1 MKRSTYLPFAVAIL
15 VSILFGL
22 LGSVLIHDTSSSK
35 IKSID
40 QILDGN
46 IKDLGSAK
54 DPLNAALLFS
64 KNDEIPVSL
73 GFKPSDSGLLILR
86 DSSAA
91 INRPLT
97 KAEFAA
103 AQRGP
108 ISLDTGTHNRIR
120 AYESAPGEQII
131 LAASLVLIES
141 ERYQQFRLLGALDL
155 LLLVIALAVFLFF
168 SRRNQVRTFA
178 REMELEKFQRT
189 RIQNFIGDASHELR
203 TPLTV
208 IKGYIELIRSKQNID
223 PEQQEKFLERVATE
237 TQRMEELIS
246 ELLLLAE
253 LGERP
258 EIDREIFDVASLATG
273 FIDDLKVLQP
283 ERVITKEFLA
293 PLMISGS
300 QRLLAQL
307 FSNIF
312 SNARRHTAKSD
323 AVELRI
329 EKSKDFCTITYNDAG
344 PGLPDEF
351 IQSGVSEFS
360 RFDRSRS
367 RATGGSGLG
376 LSIVSAI
383 VKAHAG
389 EISFGKNAMG
399 GLSLTIK
406 LPQ

>member
-1 MKRSTYLPFAVAIL
+1 MKRNTYLPFSVAIL
-15 VSILFGL
+15 ISVLFGL
-22 LGSVLIHDTSSSK
+22 LGSVLINDTSASK

-40 QILDGN
+40 QIFDGN

-54 DPLNAALLFS
+54 DPLSAALLFS

-73 GFKPSDSGLLILR
+73 GFRPSDSGLLILR

-97 KAEFAA
+97 QEEFAA
-103 AQRGP
+103 AQRGA

-120 AYESAPGEQII
+120 AFESAPGEQII

-168 SRRNQVRTFA
+168 SRRNQVRIFA

-208 IKGYIELIRSKQNID
+208 IKGYIELIRSKQDID

-258 EIDREIFDVASLATG
+258 EIDREIFDIASLANG

-283 ERVITKEFLA
+283 ERVITKEFSN

-300 QRLLAQL
+300 PRLLAQL

-344 PGLPDEF
+344 PGLPDE
-351 IQSGVSEFS
+351 ITSGGVSEFS

-389 EISFGKNAMG
+389 EITFGKNAMG
-399 GLSLTIK
+399 GLAITIK